1 VVVLPKDVFLLL
13 PQYHSSLIQLSAMES
28 VHVQTPQN
36 VGEEMAAA
44 VGLTQPH
51 QPAQI
56 V

>member
-1 VVVLPKDVFLLL
+1 VFLLL
-13 PQYHSSLIQLSAMES
+13 PQYHSSLIQLSAMAMES

-44 VGLTQPH
+44 AVGLTQPH

>member
-1 VVVLPKDVFLLL
+1 LPKDVFLLL

-44 VGLTQPH
+44 AVGLTQPH